1 MFDGLFVVA
10 DDAVEITEV
19 VVADG
24 IVFADGEC
32 SSVAIFGLVEF
43 PQVFVAGSD
52 VAVCFE
58 VILVAN
64 GGL

>member
-1 MFDGLFVVA
+1 MLDGLFVVA
-10 DDAVEITEV
+10 DDAVEIAEV

-24 IVFADGEC
+24 VVFADGEC

-58 VILVAN
+58 VVLIAD